1 MDKDVPHEPDV
12 TNPENIVV
20 FEWPVK
26 APKGALTDIK
36 AIEHLELWLC
46 YQENWCEHKPSI
58 TVSVAEDEWMEVG
71 AWVWEHFDKVSG
83 ISFLPKSDHS
93 YRQAPYE
100 QITKDEYDELVKKS
114 PKSIPWESL
123 SVYELEDNTDS
134 SQTLACS
141 ADGCEIVDIKA

>member
-1 MDKDVPHEPDV
+1 ML
-12 TNPENIVV
+12 
-20 FEWPVK
+20 FRS
-26 APKGALTDIK
+26 LM
-36 AIEHLELWLC
+36 
-46 YQENWCEHKPSI
+46 YQDNWCEHKPSI

-71 AWVWEHFDKVSG
+71 AWVYTNFDKVSG

-100 QITKDEYDELVKKS
+100 AITADEYAELVKKS
-114 PKSIPWESL
+114 PKEIPWEAL